1 MSNALIDTVAGVAP
15 RPTDVLPPTRCEGA
29 HGGCFLFVEWVVVK
43 GAVWVAGSL
52 WRAGRS
58 FLFRRL
64 GRRRVFV
71 GAVSASQ
78 FHAGPS
84 GDQKAAGACRD
95 GGGVGG
101 GARARRLERLL
112 AREDVPGG
120 DQDLARDGGFGGV
133 LARAFGDVVVE
144 PSGFGGGPGGG

>member
-64 GRRRVFV
+64 GRCRRRVKTD
-71 GAVSASQ
+71 
-78 FHAGPS
+78 PPPP
-84 GDQKAAGACRD
+84 
-95 GGGVGG
+95 
-101 GARARRLERLL
+101 
-112 AREDVPGG
+112 RE
-120 DQDLARDGGFGGV
+120 
-133 LARAFGDVVVE
+133 
-144 PSGFGGGPGGG
+144 S